1 MESRTG
7 EYFYLTFLL
16 SALMFNYIKIIFLLL
31 LKMASFI
38 YLQPNFPKGWQK
50 SSKSDKVGLYGSA
63 PEAV

>member
-7 EYFYLTFLL
+7 EYIYLTFLL
-16 SALMFNYIKIIFLLL
+16 SAFMFNDIKIIFSLL
-31 LKMASFI
+31 LKMACFI

-50 SSKSDKVGLYGSA
+50 SGKSDKVGLYGSA

>member
-16 SALMFNYIKIIFLLL
+16 SAFMFNDIKIIFSLL
-31 LKMASFI
+31 LKMACFI

-50 SSKSDKVGLYGSA
+50 SNKSDKVGLCGSA
-63 PEAV
+63 AEAV

>member
-7 EYFYLTFLL
+7 ECFYLTFLL
-16 SALMFNYIKIIFLLL
+16 SAFMFHDIKIIFSLL
-31 LKMASFI
+31 LKMACFI

-50 SSKSDKVGLYGSA
+50 SNKSDKAGLCGSA